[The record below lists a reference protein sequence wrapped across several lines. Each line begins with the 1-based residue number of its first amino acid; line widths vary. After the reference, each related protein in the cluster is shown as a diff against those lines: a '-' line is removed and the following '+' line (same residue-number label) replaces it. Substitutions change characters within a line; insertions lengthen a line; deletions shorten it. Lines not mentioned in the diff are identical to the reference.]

1 MGCSVSLEKSSV
13 REPPTLESCPN
24 KTKTSVAKEKGS
36 EKPKQNGGNG
46 SEIPQNVDQS
56 NKIYNTSKIEA
67 DELEC
72 EEKIPSNSLT
82 ILHFNDVYNIEP
94 RDKEPVGGAAR
105 FAHKLAGFKHLKPFT
120 VFSGDALNPS
130 MSKY

>member
-13 REPPTLESCPN
+13 RESARVESCP
-24 KTKTSVAKEKGS
+24 TKAKNTVTKEGS
-36 EKPKQNGGNG
+36 EKTKQNGENG
-46 SEIPQNVDQS
+46 SEIPQTVPQS
-56 NKIYNTSKIEA
+56 NELYNTSKIEA
-67 DELEC
+67 DELNC
-72 EEKIPSNSLT
+72 EEKNPLNCLT

-105 FAHKLAGFKHLKPFT
+105 FAHQLSSYKHLNPFT